1 MGRCKNYNGFLDS
14 PQDIADCLSCRHPV
28 CINCKEKSGIA
39 TGTGMSRKSIR
50 DFEIK
55 LVRVYPLC
63 STEEQLIDRMQSNG
77 RRIERTRK
85 RLSLPE
91 PSTVSAEERTR
102 FAKEVSMR
110 L

>member
-1 MGRCKNYNGFLDS
+1 MGRCKEYNGFIDS
-14 PQDIADCLSCRHPV
+14 PQDIADCLSCRRPV
-28 CINCKEKSGIA
+28 CVNCKEKSGIA
-39 TGTGMSRKSIR
+39 TGTGISRNAIR
-50 DFEIK
+50 EFELR
-55 LVRVYPLC
+55 LVLIYPLC
-63 STEEQLIDRMQSNG
+63 KTEQQLIDTLQSNG
-77 RRIERTRK
+77 RRIARVRK